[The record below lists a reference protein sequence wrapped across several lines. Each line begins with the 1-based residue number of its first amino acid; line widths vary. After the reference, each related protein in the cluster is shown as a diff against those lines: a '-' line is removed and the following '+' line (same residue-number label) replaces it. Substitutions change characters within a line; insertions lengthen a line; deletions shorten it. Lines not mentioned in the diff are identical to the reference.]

1 MNIAEVLRK
10 KIDSNQYVLTEFES
24 KDLIKEIGISVPDQK
39 LTLTKEETSAA
50 SEEIGYPVVLK
61 LMAEDIVH
69 KSDTGAVKLNLRSKE
84 DVEQAYDDLIKIPSQ
99 TEKKISVQ
107 KMAAEP
113 ITELI
118 IGMTTDAQF
127 GPALMFGIGG
137 ILVELLEDV
146 SFRIAP
152 ITEYDAKEMI
162 HEIKGFPILDGYR
175 GKPKADIDAIVE
187 VLLKISDLVV
197 KHEEINEMDLNPV
210 FIGLELQV
218 ISDTNRGDDQTQF
231 RGTLSANCCDSIEK
245 IASLLGIYQGN

>member
-1 MNIAEVLRK
+1 MNIADVLHN
-10 KIDSNQYVLTEFES
+10 KIKTNQTVLTEFES
-24 KDLIKEIGISVPDQK
+24 KELLQEIGIPVPAQK
-39 LTLTKEETSAA
+39 LATSKDETISTA
-50 SEEIGYPVVLK
+50 EKIGFPIVLK

-69 KSDTGAVKLNLRSKE
+69 KSDTGAVKLNLKTIE
-84 DVEQAYDDLIKIPSQ
+84 DIEKAYDELMKIPSQ
-99 TEKKISVQ
+99 KDKKISVQ
-107 KMAAEP
+107 KMADEP

-118 IGMTTDAQF
+118 IGMTTDPQF

-187 VLLKISDLVV
+187 VLMKISDLVT

-210 FIGLELQV
+210 FIYEKGLICVDARIILKKE
-218 ISDTNRGDDQTQF
+218 
-231 RGTLSANCCDSIEK
+231 
-245 IASLLGIYQGN
+245 

>member
-1 MNIAEVLRK
+1 MNITELIKTKVQ
-10 KIDSNQYVLTEFES
+10 SNQTVLTEFES
-24 KDLIKEIGISVPDQK
+24 KELLKEIGITIPQQH
-39 LTLTKEETSAA
+39 LTKSKEETVKAA
-50 SEEIGYPVVLK
+50 NDLGFPIVLK

-69 KSDTGAVKLNLRSKE
+69 KSDTGAVKLNLKNQGE
-84 DVEQAYDDLIKIPSQ
+84 VENAFDDLMKIQAES
-99 TEKKISVQ
+99 EKKISVQ
-107 KMAAEP
+107 KMAPEP

-152 ITEYDAKEMI
+152 ITEFDAKEMI

-175 GKPKADIDAIVE
+175 GKPKADLSAIVDT
-187 VLLKISDLVV
+187 LMKISDLVT

-210 FIGLELQV
+210 FIYNEGLTCVDARIILKKSE
-218 ISDTNRGDDQTQF
+218 N
-231 RGTLSANCCDSIEK
+231 K
-245 IASLLGIYQGN
+245 

>member
-1 MNIAEVLRK
+1 MNISEVLMN
-10 KIDSNQYVLTEFES
+10 KIESNQTVLTEFES
-24 KDLIKEIGISVPDQK
+24 KELLQEIGISVPSQK
-39 LTLTKEETSAA
+39 LTTSIDETRSAA
-50 SEEIGYPVVLK
+50 EEIGFPVVLK
-61 LMAEDIVH
+61 LIAEDIVH
-69 KSDTGAVKLNLRSKE
+69 KSDTGAVKLSIKDKDELE
-84 DVEQAYDDLIKIPSQ
+84 AAYKDLMNIPSQ
-99 TEKKISVQ
+99 KEKKISVQ
-107 KMAAEP
+107 KMADEP

-175 GKPKADIDAIVE
+175 GKPKADINAIVNT
-187 VLLKISDLVV
+187 LLTISELVI

-210 FIGLELQV
+210 FIYEKGLICVDARIIL
-218 ISDTNRGDDQTQF
+218 
-231 RGTLSANCCDSIEK
+231 K
-245 IASLLGIYQGN
+245 KK

>member
-1 MNIAEVLRK
+1 MNISELLK
-10 KIDSNQYVLTEFES
+10 NKLESNQTVLTEFES
-24 KDLIKEIGISVPDQK
+24 KNLLKKIGIPIPEQE
-39 LTLTKEETSAA
+39 LATTKEETIAA
-50 SEEIGYPVVLK
+50 AKKIGFPVVLK

-69 KSDTGAVKLNLRSKE
+69 KSDTGAVKLNINNE
-84 DVEQAYDDLIKIPSQ
+84 VEIANAYDELMKISSQ
-99 TEKKISVQ
+99 SEKSISVQ

-152 ITEYDAKEMI
+152 ITEYDAREQI

-175 GKPKADIDAIVE
+175 GKPKADLDAIVNT
-187 VLLKISDLVV
+187 LLKISDLVI

-210 FIGLELQV
+210 FIYENGLVCVDARIILKKT
-218 ISDTNRGDDQTQF
+218 D
-231 RGTLSANCCDSIEK
+231 
-245 IASLLGIYQGN
+245 

>member
-1 MNIAEVLRK
+1 MNIAEVLK
-10 KIDSNQYVLTEFES
+10 NKIETNQTVLTEFES
-24 KDLIKEIGISVPDQK
+24 KELLQEIGILVPGQK
-39 LTLTKEETSAA
+39 LTTSKEETLSAA
-50 SEEIGYPVVLK
+50 ENIGFPIVLK

-69 KSDTGAVKLNLRSKE
+69 KSDTGAVKLNLKSKQE
-84 DVEQAYDDLIKIPSQ
+84 VENAYEELMKIPSQ
-99 TEKKISVQ
+99 KEKKISVQ
-107 KMAAEP
+107 KMADEP

-118 IGMTTDAQF
+118 IGMTTDPQF

-175 GKPKADIDAIVE
+175 GKPKADLDAIVNT
-187 VLLKISDLVV
+187 LLTISELVV

-210 FIGLELQV
+210 FIYEKGLICVDARIILKK
-218 ISDTNRGDDQTQF
+218 SD
-231 RGTLSANCCDSIEK
+231 
-245 IASLLGIYQGN
+245 

>member
-1 MNIAEVLRK
+1 MNISELLK
-10 KIDSNQYVLTEFES
+10 NKLESNQTVLTEFES
-24 KDLIKEIGISVPDQK
+24 KNLLKEIGIPIPEQE
-39 LTLTKEETSAA
+39 LAITKEETIAVA
-50 SEEIGYPVVLK
+50 KKIGFPVVLK

-69 KSDTGAVKLNLRSKE
+69 KSDTGAVKLNINNE
-84 DVEQAYDDLIKIPSQ
+84 AEIATAYDELMKIPSQ
-99 TEKKISVQ
+99 SEKSISVQ

-152 ITEYDAKEMI
+152 ITEYDAREQI

-175 GKPKADIDAIVE
+175 GKPKADLDAIVNT
-187 VLLKISDLVV
+187 LLKISDLVI

-210 FIGLELQV
+210 FIYESGLVCVDARIILKKPE
-218 ISDTNRGDDQTQF
+218 T
-231 RGTLSANCCDSIEK
+231 K
-245 IASLLGIYQGN
+245 

>member
-1 MNIAEVLRK
+1 MNISELLK
-10 KIDSNQYVLTEFES
+10 NKLESNQTVLTEFES
-24 KDLIKEIGISVPDQK
+24 KNLLQEIGIPIPEQE
-39 LTLTKEETSAA
+39 LATTKEETIAVA
-50 SEEIGYPVVLK
+50 KKIGFPVVLK

-69 KSDTGAVKLNLRSKE
+69 KSDTGAVKLNINNE
-84 DVEQAYDDLIKIPSQ
+84 IEIANAYDELMKIPSQ
-99 TEKKISVQ
+99 SEKSISVQ

-152 ITEYDAKEMI
+152 ITEYDAREQI

-175 GKPKADIDAIVE
+175 GKPKADIDAIVNT
-187 VLLKISDLVV
+187 LLKISDLVI

-210 FIGLELQV
+210 FIYENGLVCVDARIILKKHE
-218 ISDTNRGDDQTQF
+218 
-231 RGTLSANCCDSIEK
+231 
-245 IASLLGIYQGN
+245 

>member
-1 MNIAEVLRK
+1 MNIAEVLK
-10 KIDSNQYVLTEFES
+10 NKIETNQTVLTEFES
-24 KDLIKEIGISVPDQK
+24 KELLQEIGIHVPGQK
-39 LTLTKEETSAA
+39 LTTSKEETLSAA
-50 SEEIGYPVVLK
+50 ENIGFPIVLK

-69 KSDTGAVKLNLRSKE
+69 KSDTGAVKLNLKSKQE
-84 DVEQAYDDLIKIPSQ
+84 VENAYEELMKIPSQ
-99 TEKKISVQ
+99 KEKKISVQ
-107 KMAAEP
+107 KMEDEP

-118 IGMTTDAQF
+118 IGMTTDPQF

-175 GKPKADIDAIVE
+175 GKPKADLDAIVNT
-187 VLLKISDLVV
+187 LLTISELVV

-210 FIGLELQV
+210 FIYEKGLICVDARIILKK
-218 ISDTNRGDDQTQF
+218 SD
-231 RGTLSANCCDSIEK
+231 
-245 IASLLGIYQGN
+245 